1 MNRKFNVLFI
11 NKSYCVPTSPNG
23 IQFRKFISALS
34 SKNINP
40 TIVAKRTGNFQVN
53 QSNIDLIYVPEI
65 KHKLFKSVL
74 RRIFPDIIYL
84 PDIERLTFY
93 PQIKNTI
100 NKTLGQNKTKY
111 DWIHSVSFP
120 CSNHLIG
127 LHLKRKLNIPWVAHF
142 YDPWIGNPYRKHF
155 FNFSK
160 RYDTKLER
168 LVAEN
173 ADIIFHTNQIII
185 DDWIDRYGDL
195 VVNKIHLLPF
205 NYSDE
210 DIKRAEG
217 LNKSNNENEKKI
229 LLHVGNLYLQRNLD
243 DLIASMCLVK
253 EIIPNLNEKISIQLV
268 GVVSKRDI
276 LNIEKNNLNDVFS
289 ITGVV
294 QPSELHS
301 YYIKCDALLVV
312 DAPAK
317 RSIFFPSKL
326 MEYFLYKKPIL
337 AITPKKGIT
346 YILLKEAGHYPV
358 ENGSIPTLTEKIIC
372 LINNYDT
379 LRSFNDSFYDTF
391 SPDIA
396 WRIYNNNVVNKL
408 T

>member
-1 MNRKFNVLFI
+1 MSRKFNVLFI
-11 NKSYCVPTSPNG
+11 NKSYWIPVSPNG
-23 IQFRKFISALS
+23 LQFRKFISAIS
-34 SKNINP
+34 SKNILP
-40 TIVAKRTGNFQVN
+40 TIVAKKTENAQVN
-53 QSNIDLIYVPEI
+53 ELNSKFILVPEI
-65 KHKLFKSVL
+65 KHKLFKSIF
-74 RRIFPDIIYL
+74 RRILPDIIYA
-84 PDIERLTFY
+84 PDIEQFTFK
-93 PQIKNTI
+93 PLVENTL
-100 NKTLGQNKTKY
+100 NQVLKKSNVNY

-120 CSNHLIG
+120 CSNHLVG
-127 LHLKRKLNIPWVAHF
+127 LNLKRKLNIPWVAHF
-142 YDPWIGNPYRKHF
+142 YDPWIGNPYRKHL

-160 RYDTKLER
+160 KYDTKLER

-217 LNKSNNENEKKI
+217 LKKRNNENEKKI

-243 DLIASMCLVK
+243 DLIASLCIAK
-253 EIIPNLNEKISIQLV
+253 ETIPNLKEKLIVQLV

-276 LNIEKNNLNDVFS
+276 FNIEKNNLKDVFS
-289 ITGVV
+289 IKGVIH
-294 QPSELHS
+294 PSDLDN
-301 YYIKCDALLVV
+301 YYTNCDALLVV

-317 RSIFFPSKL
+317 RNIFFPSKL
-326 MEYFLYKKPIL
+326 MEYFLYKRPIL

-346 YILLKEAGHYPV
+346 YILLNEAGHYPV
-358 ENGSIPTLTEKIIC
+358 ENGSIPTLTEIIIC
-372 LINNYDT
+372 LINNYNT
-379 LRSFNDSFYDTF
+379 LSSFNDSFYDTF

-396 WRIYNNNVVNKL
+396 WRIYNDNVIKKL